1 MPLAREHCEACTG
14 ETPKVAGAE
23 LEALRAEISPEWE
36 VAGGD
41 RLRRAM
47 RYKDFAS
54 AFAFAT
60 RVALIAEGEGH
71 HPDMSV
77 GWGRLDIEITTHAVR
92 GLTRNDFI
100 LAAKIDA
107 AASS

>member
-1 MPLAREHCEACTG
+1 VALAREHCEACTG
-14 ETPKVAGAE
+14 ATPKVSGAE
-23 LEALRAEISPEWE
+23 LDGLRGELSPEWE
-36 VAGGD
+36 VVGGD
-41 RLRRAM
+41 RLRRSL
-47 RYKDFAS
+47 RYKDFSA

-77 GWGRLDIEITTHAVR
+77 GWGRLEIEITTHAVH